1 MKPTPHARS
10 TTSETDL
17 PDAPPPPPPAPTWN
31 RVPEKP
37 VSEKVKDVFLVVALA
52 LLAISIAIAYFSANS
67 IVSIWFEDQWV
78 PVARLVLALLV
89 GSAAVWAIVR
99 LTRRK

>member
-1 MKPTPHARS
+1 MKPAPHAEA
-10 TTSETDL
+10 ETDL
-17 PDAPPPPPPAPTWN
+17 PDAPPPPPQTWN

-89 GSAAVWAIVR
+89 GAAAVWAIVR
-99 LTRRK
+99 LTQRRA